1 MEKEGAEGMVL
12 YGVGAEQEEGK
23 RRCEGDGDIWCR
35 RGAARW

>member
-23 RRCEGDGDIWCR
+23 RRCGGDGDVWCGCR
-35 RGAARW
+35 TGGW